1 MQMSTERV
9 PASPAT
15 TRAWLF
21 VYFACAVVSAGE
33 FVRSFDINIMSGA
46 ILFMRGEFGMGPYEE
61 GFTMSSAIIGCFLGS
76 LVAGS
81 VSDRVGRRNTLFI
94 TAALYAVSVVGTTVP
109 ETLWTFNLSRIIGGI
124 GIGFASVVCPLYIA
138 EIAPAVVRGRLVMMV
153 QFAMVFGLTTS
164 VITTYTMSLY
174 GLSWRWM
181 MASQGVAVSLFF
193 IGLFWVPETPRWLL
207 GRQRKAEAVRVLTTI
222 VGPAQADVEAR
233 EIERALAAEEKGSYR
248 ELIQPGVRRALIV
261 AVTLAVLSQMVGVTT
276 LMYYAPALFQKT
288 GLGAS
293 DALARLIILNA
304 WNLFCTLVAY
314 HLVDS
319 LGRRPLLI
327 AGTIGLSVGMALMGG
342 VFYAGLSGTFV
353 LIVFFICIG
362 AYILSVAPLTW
373 VVVSEIFPSRIRG
386 RAISIATSALWLTV
400 YCVTQ
405 FFPPAVAHFER
416 QYGSAAGVFWAFS
429 AVALT
434 GAVFVW
440 FCIPET
446 KGRTLEDI
454 GGSWEG
460 ATAAAQSRT
469 RSEEHI

>member
-1 MQMSTERV
+1 
-9 PASPAT
+9 
-15 TRAWLF
+15 
-21 VYFACAVVSAGE
+21 
-33 FVRSFDINIMSGA
+33 MSGA
-46 ILFMRGEFGMGPYEE
+46 ILFMKGEFAMGPYEQ
-61 GFTMSSAIIGCFLGS
+61 GFAMSSAIIGCFLGAI
-76 LVAGS
+76 VAGS
-81 VSDRVGRRNTLFI
+81 VSDRIGRRNTLFV
-94 TAALYAVSVVGTTVP
+94 TALLYAVSVWGTTVP
-109 ETLWTFNLSRIIGGI
+109 ETLWTFNLFRIVGGV

-138 EIAPAVVRGRLVMMV
+138 EIAPAGVRGRLVMLV

-174 GLSWRWM
+174 ELSWRWM
-181 MASQGVAVSLFF
+181 MASEGVPVLLFCV
-193 IGLFWVPETPRWLL
+193 GLWWVPETPRWLL
-207 GRQRKAEAVRVLTTI
+207 WKQRRAEAMTVLTTI
-222 VGPAQADVEAR
+222 VGAGQADREAR
-233 EIERALAAEEKGSYR
+233 QIETSLAAEEKGSYR
-248 ELIQPGVRRALIV
+248 ELLQPGVRRALVV

-276 LMYYAPALFQKT
+276 LMYYAPVLFQKT

-314 HLVDS
+314 LLVDS

-327 AGTIGLSVGMALMGG
+327 GGTIGLSVGMGLMGG
-342 VFYAGLSGTFV
+342 VFHAGLSGTFV

-386 RAISIATSALWLTV
+386 RAVSIATAALWLTV

-405 FFPPAVAHFER
+405 FFPPAVAHFEQ

-429 AVALT
+429 IVALM

-454 GGSWEG
+454 GGSWQGGEPV
-460 ATAAAQSRT
+460 TVPPT
-469 RSEEHI
+469 RSEAHP